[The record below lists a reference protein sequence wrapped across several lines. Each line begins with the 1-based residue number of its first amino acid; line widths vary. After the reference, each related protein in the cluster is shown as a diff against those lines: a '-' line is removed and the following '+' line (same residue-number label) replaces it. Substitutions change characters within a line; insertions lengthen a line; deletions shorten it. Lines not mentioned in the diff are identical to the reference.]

1 MTFALGTF
9 STAGCPPF
17 SGLVVG
23 GRVVSLHAV
32 SRFLAASGR
41 ALSGTH
47 SMLSLL
53 ESWDHDRPLIEEL
66 AEALAHART
75 PELDACAVAVE
86 ALSVHAPIPAPRH
99 IYCTDMNYGK
109 RVFQPISRQAGDDAM
124 TMSAEGPG
132 CNGTPHF
139 FLKAQ
144 SSVTGPYDPIILPV
158 EAKQPDW
165 NLQLAAVIGRVTH
178 YVSRERALDH
188 IAGYTI
194 ANDITRRE
202 LLSRRVDDG
211 REQGMNWALA
221 KSSPTFL
228 PLGPYLLP
236 SACVDDPQSLHIRVT
251 LNEKVIQEES
261 TSDMIFSVAR
271 LIEYLSTVVVL
282 QPGDLVL
289 TGSPIRDGAHH
300 RRFLRPGDVLEGTIS
315 ALGMQR
321 NRCIE
326 ERR

>member
-23 GRVVSLHAV
+23 GRVVSLHAA

-47 SMLSLL
+47 SLLLLL

-86 ALSVHAPIPAPRH
+86 TLSVHAPIPAPRH
-99 IYCTDMNYGK
+99 IYCTDVNCGR
-109 RVFQPISRQAGDDAM
+109 RVFQPIGRQAGGDTM
-124 TMSAEGPG
+124 TMCAEGPMHSG
-132 CNGTPHF
+132 APYF

-144 SSVTGPYDPIILPV
+144 SSVAGPYDPIILPA

-165 NLQLAAVIGRVTH
+165 NLELAAVIGRATRH
-178 YVSRERALDH
+178 VSRERALDH
-188 IAGYTI
+188 VAGYTI

-202 LLSRRVDDG
+202 LLSRRADDG
-211 REQGMNWALA
+211 REPGMNWVLA

-236 SACVDDPQSLHIRVT
+236 SACIGDPQNLRIRVS
-251 LNEKVIQEES
+251 LNGKVIQEES
-261 TSDMIFSVAR
+261 TADMIFVSVWPWP
-271 LIEYLSTVVVL
+271 L
-282 QPGDLVL
+282 D
-289 TGSPIRDGAHH
+289 
-300 RRFLRPGDVLEGTIS
+300 RRFARGG
-315 ALGMQR
+315 
-321 NRCIE
+321 
-326 ERR
+326 